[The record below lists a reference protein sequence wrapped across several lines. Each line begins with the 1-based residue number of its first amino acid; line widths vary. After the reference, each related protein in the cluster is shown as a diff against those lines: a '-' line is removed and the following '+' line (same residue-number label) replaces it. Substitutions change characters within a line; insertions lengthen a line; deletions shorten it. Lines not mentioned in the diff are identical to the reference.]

1 MTKPLRIAASAL
13 VLSGLLATGTQALAA
28 PAAATAPAPEATQA
42 AHPVADF
49 LGPWSSLGL
58 APLTI
63 TAGKASGG
71 VTPLEL
77 KLPAPLEKLTGLVGR
92 TFILRQVDGT
102 TLHSVNDDPEVS
114 FTLTSQNSALL
125 KMKGKKAGQVMNLP
139 LSRAD

>member
-13 VLSGLLATGTQALAA
+13 MLSGLLGTGAQALAA
-28 PAAATAPAPEATQA
+28 PAPAAAPQAEQA
-42 AHPVADF
+42 AHPTTDF

-58 APLTI
+58 EPVTI

-71 VTPLEL
+71 TTPLNM

-92 TFILRQVDGT
+92 TFVLRQVDGT
-102 TLHSVNDDPEVS
+102 TLHSVNDDPDIT
-114 FTLTSQNSALL
+114 FTLTSQNSADL
-125 KMKGKKAGQVMNLP
+125 KMKGKKPGQVMNLP